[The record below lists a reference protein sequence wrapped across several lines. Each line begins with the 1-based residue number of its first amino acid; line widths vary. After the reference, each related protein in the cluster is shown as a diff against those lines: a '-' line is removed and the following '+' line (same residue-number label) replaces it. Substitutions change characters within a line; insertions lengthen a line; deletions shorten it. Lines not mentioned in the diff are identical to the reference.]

1 MFYSKEVQ
9 IARIDYRINLMR
21 ARDEMMNLKLIKA
34 LEREK
39 RKFEEQ

>member
-9 IARIDYRINLMR
+9 IAKIDYRIHIMR
-21 ARDEMMNLKLIKA
+21 SRDEMANLKLINA

-39 RKFEEQ
+39 RKLEKE

>member
-1 MFYSKEVQ
+1 MFYSKETA
-9 IARIDYRINLMR
+9 IARIDYRIHIMR

-39 RKFEEQ
+39 RELEKK

>member
-9 IARIDYRINLMR
+9 IAKIDYRIHIML
-21 ARDEMMNLKLIKA
+21 ARGKMMNLRLIKA

-39 RKFEEQ
+39 RKLEKE